1 MMNWVQTVFRKYAVF
16 DGRAQRSEFWYFVLF
31 NLVVSIVLA
40 IVDSI
45 IGTGRLLGGQG
56 LLGGLYALAILIP
69 GLAVGARRLHDI
81 GKSGWWLLLGLIPLI
96 GTLVLIYFWVQDS
109 QAGSN
114 EHGANPKGAA
124 PATA

>member
-69 GLAVGARRLHDI
+69 GLI
-81 GKSGWWLLLGLIPLI
+81 
-96 GTLVLIYFWVQDS
+96 VL
-109 QAGSN
+109 
-114 EHGANPKGAA
+114 
-124 PATA
+124 

>member
-40 IVDSI
+40 IVDTV

-69 GLAVGARRLHDI
+69 SLAVGARRLHDI

-114 EHGANPKGAA
+114 EHGANPKGAV
-124 PATA
+124 PAAA